1 MKGPVDAAASKGRGR
16 PRTFDRHVALT
27 CAMEM
32 FWLKG
37 FDGCA
42 ISDLTAAM
50 NINSPSLYAAFGSK
64 EDLFRE
70 AVDLYG
76 ALEGEATRCA
86 LAGPR
91 NIRDA
96 LGTMLKRSV
105 DMFTRGPQ
113 PRGCMVMLGALNVN
127 AEQKELRALLHKR
140 QRQILDVIRKR
151 MTLAVADGEIAP
163 SVDIDGLSMMCA
175 VLFSG
180 LAVHAHDGAGRAKLN
195 AAVDAFVAALPV
207 TGKSKAAPRV
217 AAGKAG
223 AVNCVDQ
230 VHASTTA
237 KTVNPEATLIK
248 RS

>member
-1 MKGPVDAAASKGRGR
+1 MNSPVDAAASKRRGR
-16 PRTFDRHVALT
+16 PRTFDRHAALT
-27 CAMEM
+27 CAMET

-76 ALEGEATRCA
+76 TLEGEATRCA

-91 NIRDA
+91 GIRDA
-96 LGTMLKRSV
+96 LGAMLKRSV

-113 PRGCMVMLGALNVN
+113 PRGCMVMLGTLNVS
-127 AEQKELRALLHKR
+127 ADQKELRALLHKR
-140 QRQILDVIRKR
+140 QRQIFDVICKR
-151 MTLAVADGEIAP
+151 MKLAVDDGEIAP

-175 VLFSG
+175 VLFTG

-195 AAVDAFVAALPV
+195 AAIDAFIATLPV
-207 TGKSKAAPRV
+207 TGSSRTAPRV
-217 AAGKAG
+217 AALYVRQARQ
-223 AVNCVDQ
+223 A
-230 VHASTTA
+230 
-237 KTVNPEATLIK
+237 
-248 RS
+248 R

>member
-1 MKGPVDAAASKGRGR
+1 MDEPVDAAALRGRGR
-16 PRTFDRHVALT
+16 PRAFDRHVALT
-27 CAMEM
+27 RAMEM

-64 EDLFRE
+64 EELFRE

-76 ALEGEATRCA
+76 TLEGEATRHS
-86 LAGPR
+86 LMEPR

-96 LGTMLKRSV
+96 IGTMLKRSV

-113 PRGCMVMLGALNVN
+113 PRGCMVMLGALNVS
-127 AEQKELRALLHKR
+127 ADQKELRALLHKR

-151 MTLAVADGEIAP
+151 LALSVDDGEFEP
-163 SVDIDGLSMMCA
+163 SVDIDGLSMLCA

-180 LAVHAHDGAGRAKLN
+180 LAVYAHDGTGRAKLHSAIN
-195 AAVDAFVAALPV
+195 AFVAMLPV
-207 TGKSKAAPRV
+207 KSKAAPR
-217 AAGKAG
+217 AATGK
-223 AVNCVDQ
+223 
-230 VHASTTA
+230 
-237 KTVNPEATLIK
+237 
-248 RS
+248 

>member
-1 MKGPVDAAASKGRGR
+1 MNGPVDAAASKSRGR
-16 PRTFDRHVALT
+16 PRTFDRHAALT

-76 ALEGEATRCA
+76 TLEGEATRCA

-113 PRGCMVMLGALNVN
+113 PRGCMVMLGTLNVSADRN
-127 AEQKELRALLHKR
+127 ELRALLHKR
-140 QRQILDVIRKR
+140 QRQILDVICKR
-151 MTLAVADGEIAP
+151 MALAVDDGEIAP

-175 VLFSG
+175 VLFTG

-195 AAVDAFVAALPV
+195 SAIDAFVATLPV
-207 TGKSKAAPRV
+207 TGQSRAAPRA
-217 AAGKAG
+217 AAGKKA
-223 AVNCVDQ
+223 
-230 VHASTTA
+230 
-237 KTVNPEATLIK
+237 P
-248 RS
+248 

>member
-1 MKGPVDAAASKGRGR
+1 MMNGPVEAAAAKGRGR
-16 PRTFDRHVALT
+16 PRTFDRQAALA

-76 ALEGEATRCA
+76 TIEGEATRCA

-91 NIRDA
+91 DIRDA
-96 LGTMLKRSV
+96 LGKMLRRSV

-113 PRGCMVMLGALNVN
+113 PRGCMVMLGALNVS
-127 AEQKELRALLHKR
+127 ADQKELRALLHKR
-140 QRQILDVIRKR
+140 QRQILDLIRKR
-151 MTLAVADGEIAP
+151 MALAVDDGEIAR
-163 SVDIDGLSMMCA
+163 SVDIDGLSMMCT
-175 VLFSG
+175 VLFTG

-195 AAVDAFVAALPV
+195 SAIDAFIATLPV
-207 TGKSKAAPRV
+207 TVPSKTTPRV
-217 AAGKAG
+217 AARKNLG
-223 AVNCVDQ
+223 
-230 VHASTTA
+230 
-237 KTVNPEATLIK
+237 
-248 RS
+248 

>member
-1 MKGPVDAAASKGRGR
+1 MIEPVDAAAARGRGR
-16 PRTFDRHVALT
+16 PRAFDRHVALT
-27 CAMEM
+27 RAMET

-70 AVDLYG
+70 ALDLYG
-76 ALEGEATRCA
+76 RLEGEATRHA

-96 LGTMLKRSV
+96 LGSMFKRSI

-113 PRGCMVMLGALNVN
+113 PRGCMVMLGALNVS
-127 AEQKELRALLHKR
+127 ADQKELRALLDKR

-151 MTLAVADGEIAP
+151 IALAVEDGEFAP
-163 SVDIDGLSMMCA
+163 STDIDGLSMLCA
-175 VLFSG
+175 VFFTG
-180 LAVHAHDGAGRAKLN
+180 LAVHAHDGAGRGKLN
-195 AAVDAFVAALPV
+195 SAIDAFVATLPV
-207 TGKSKAAPRV
+207 KGKVKPRIATGKQMR
-217 AAGKAG
+217 
-223 AVNCVDQ
+223 
-230 VHASTTA
+230 
-237 KTVNPEATLIK
+237 
-248 RS
+248 

>member
-1 MKGPVDAAASKGRGR
+1 MMNESVETAASRGRGR
-16 PRTFDRHVALT
+16 PRTFDRQVALT
-27 CAMEM
+27 RAMET

-76 ALEGEATRCA
+76 TLEGEATWHA
-86 LAGPR
+86 LMGPR

-105 DMFTRGPQ
+105 EMFTRGPQ
-113 PRGCMVMLGALNVN
+113 PRGCMVMLGALNVS
-127 AEQKELRALLHKR
+127 ADQKELRALLYKR
-140 QRQILDVIRKR
+140 QRQIVDVIRKR
-151 MTLAVADGEIAP
+151 MALAVDDGEFAP
-163 SVDIDGLSMMCA
+163 SVDIDGLSMLCA
-175 VLFSG
+175 VLFTG

-195 AAVDAFVAALPV
+195 SAIDAFVAALPAK
-207 TGKSKAAPRV
+207 GKAAPRALTGKQV
-217 AAGKAG
+217 A
-223 AVNCVDQ
+223 
-230 VHASTTA
+230 
-237 KTVNPEATLIK
+237 
-248 RS
+248 

>member
-1 MKGPVDAAASKGRGR
+1 MSDPVDGTASKPRGR
-16 PRTFDRHVALT
+16 PRTFDRHAALT
-27 CAMEM
+27 RAMET

-76 ALEGEATRCA
+76 MLEGEATRCA
-86 LAGPR
+86 LEGPR

-113 PRGCMVMLGALNVN
+113 PRGCMVMLGTLNVS
-127 AEQKELRALLHKR
+127 ADQKGLRDLLHKR
-140 QRQILDVIRKR
+140 QRQILDVIGKR
-151 MTLAVADGEIAP
+151 MALAVDDGEIAP
-163 SVDIDGLSMMCA
+163 SVDIDALSMMCA
-175 VLFSG
+175 VLFTG
-180 LAVHAHDGAGRAKLN
+180 LAVHAHDGAGRAKLDS
-195 AAVDAFVAALPV
+195 AIDAFVATLPV
-207 TGKSKAAPRV
+207 TGKRRAAPRV
-217 AAGKAG
+217 AA
-223 AVNCVDQ
+223 
-230 VHASTTA
+230 A
-237 KTVNPEATLIK
+237 KSP
-248 RS
+248 R